1 MRSSTSNRSKRDA
14 AVNAVAGTAVLHKPL
29 SRRRRFASLL
39 AVLLLQVSSAA
50 ELRMQTQQNTRSTRT
65 LEELLGAFQ
74 SFRTAEKPLRRSQS
88 ELALA
93 AVLHANKMVASRSPQ
108 STLSSVKRC
117 DVRSSSLPI
126 GIPTYGSLQLP
137 QPALGSASVQSY
149 PAQSGS
155 SSLPVLFKTAE
166 IQAERP
172 PIKSFLY
179 KVRMSMGL

>member
-1 MRSSTSNRSKRDA
+1 M
-14 AVNAVAGTAVLHKPL
+14 
-29 SRRRRFASLL
+29 
-39 AVLLLQVSSAA
+39 LLLQVSSAA

-93 AVLHANKMVASRSPQ
+93 AVLHANKLVASRSPQ

-126 GIPTYGSLQLP
+126 GIPTYGKLQQP

-172 PIKSFLY
+172 PIKSCLY
-179 KVRMSMGL
+179 KVRMSTGL